1 MKSKFEPDLDSGLR
15 LPPAVRLI
23 DPEAYDA
30 SEQRFAASVEEKVGE
45 KTVPRRFVVDA
56 VQEPQATWRLET
68 VRLMLRAA
76 GMSPVESLTSCQA
89 LLLPTK
95 AAA

>member
-30 SEQRFAASVEEKVGE
+30 SEQCFAASVEE
-45 KTVPRRFVVDA
+45 KTVPRRFVVDG
-56 VQEPQATWRLET
+56 VQ
-68 VRLMLRAA
+68 
-76 GMSPVESLTSCQA
+76 
-89 LLLPTK
+89 
-95 AAA
+95 